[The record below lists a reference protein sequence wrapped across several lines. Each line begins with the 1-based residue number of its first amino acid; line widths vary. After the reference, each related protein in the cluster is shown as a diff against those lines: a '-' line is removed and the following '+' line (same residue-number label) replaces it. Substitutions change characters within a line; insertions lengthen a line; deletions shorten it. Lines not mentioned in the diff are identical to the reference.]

1 MDINSHIYL
10 LINNT
15 AHTNALYSTVKCDGV
30 YHAMYYLSV
39 SICANGYPFS
49 HISTN
54 KWYSNHHRTLQYWK
68 VRWCWLY
75 HLLKGV
81 CENGYPLA
89 HIPSNKWYMGPIIA
103 LSSTNNCDVVPS
115 SKLHDVH
122 LPQKS
127 PTVKCLL
134 IEFVISNLNQIYF
147 CILEIFKT
155 KSVFLFICLLAVWIH
170 KGYFVVKKLVW
181 NVRIKA
187 FWYTKKIIPFSNQPF
202 ICHNFFCY
210 ISWKYV
216 H

>member
-1 MDINSHIYL
+1 MCECALKKKKKIL
-10 LINNT
+10 L
-15 AHTNALYSTVKCDGV
+15 
-30 YHAMYYLSV
+30 
-39 SICANGYPFS
+39 
-49 HISTN
+49 
-54 KWYSNHHRTLQYWK
+54 K

-155 KSVFLFICLLAVWIH
+155 KSVFLFICLLVLWIH

-187 FWYTKKIIPFSNQPF
+187 FWYTKKIITFSNQPF

-210 ISWKYV
+210 IYENMYINERRKSWSKL
-216 H
+216 